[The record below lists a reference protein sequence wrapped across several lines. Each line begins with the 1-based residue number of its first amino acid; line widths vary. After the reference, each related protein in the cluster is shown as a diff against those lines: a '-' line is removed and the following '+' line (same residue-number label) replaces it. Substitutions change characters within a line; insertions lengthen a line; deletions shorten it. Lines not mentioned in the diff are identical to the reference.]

1 MKKLL
6 IFGAD
11 DFAEVA
17 KYLFDHD
24 SDYQTAAFVADQ
36 QYIRSETF
44 NGLPLVGFEQVEQIY
59 PPEEYDMFLAIGY
72 SKVNLGREK
81 KYHEAKQ
88 KGYRLATYIS
98 SKATVWDT
106 LKIGDNCFIFE
117 GNNIQPFAE
126 IGSNVILWS
135 GNHIGHHSRIGDHV
149 FITSHVVVSGRCSIG
164 NNCFLG
170 VNATLHDHV
179 TLAPRTVVGAGA
191 VIARD
196 TEEDSVYKPAKTEK
210 QERKG
215 SQLKYFGAPVD
226 TNKS

>member
-6 IFGAD
+6 VFGAD
-11 DFAEVA
+11 DFADLA
-17 KYLFDHD
+17 RYLFDHD
-24 SDYQTAAFVADQ
+24 SEYRAEAFVVDG
-36 QYIRSETF
+36 QYRKSDSF
-44 NGLPLVGFEQVEQIY
+44 AGLPLVDFEHVEEAY
-59 PPEEYDMFLAIGY
+59 PPDQYDMFLAIGY
-72 SKVNLGREK
+72 SKVNLGRES
-81 KYHEAKQ
+81 KYYEAKQ

-106 LKIGDNCFIFE
+106 LKIGDNCFVFE
-117 GNNIQPFAE
+117 CNNIQPFTE

-149 FITSHVVVSGRCSIG
+149 FITSHVVVSGRCHIG

-170 VNATLHDHV
+170 VNSTLHDHV

-191 VIARD
+191 VIAKD
-196 TEEDSVYKPAKTEK
+196 TEPDSVYKPAPTVK

-226 TNKS
+226 ENNK